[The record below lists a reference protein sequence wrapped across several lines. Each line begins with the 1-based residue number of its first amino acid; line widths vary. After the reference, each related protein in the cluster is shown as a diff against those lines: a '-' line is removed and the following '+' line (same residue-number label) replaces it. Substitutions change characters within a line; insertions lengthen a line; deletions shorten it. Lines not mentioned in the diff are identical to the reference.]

1 MNVKKIFAL
10 AKEKGIDELELYIS
24 KNKKLSISIFHK
36 KVESYNVAENEVLSA
51 RGIYQ
56 GKMGCAY
63 TERLDQQTAEFIVNS
78 IINNAQ
84 IIEENKEVSL
94 FKGSLKYKKMKT
106 YNDSFTK
113 ESVKEKIARLLK
125 AEEVALN
132 YDPRIVEVAGLPYEE
147 EENKIS
153 IINSQ
158 GLNLSQKTVDAMCY
172 CETLAKENDDSKTG
186 FKYQIIANYDEFDPE
201 KVAIE
206 SAKEAI
212 SQLLAEP
219 VKSKK
224 YKILL
229 DASVM
234 ASMISSLKRSLF
246 GENINKNKSKLVDKL
261 NQKIASS
268 KVTLIEEPH
277 SKKYPFYY
285 RSFDDEGVATSTK
298 KIIDKGVLKTYLY
311 NLESAK
317 EANVETTGN
326 GYKNSP
332 LGVVA
337 TNTALLVLKPGKK
350 TKEELMQKMKSGLY
364 ITGIQGIH
372 AGMDGLSGN
381 FSLQANGYVI
391 EEGKIVKPVNLI
403 TIAGNLFTLF
413 ETIQDVANDSM
424 ITYSGVECPSVFVK
438 SLVVSGK

>member
-51 RGIYQ
+51 RGIYH

-132 YDPRIVEVAGLPYEE
+132 YDPRIVEVAGLSYEE

-391 EEGKIVKPVNLI
+391 EDGKIVKPVNLI

>member
-132 YDPRIVEVAGLPYEE
+132 YDPRIVEVAGLSYEE

-172 CETLAKENDDSKTG
+172 CETLAKENDDS
-186 FKYQIIANYDEFDPE
+186 
-201 KVAIE
+201 
-206 SAKEAI
+206 
-212 SQLLAEP
+212 
-219 VKSKK
+219 
-224 YKILL
+224 
-229 DASVM
+229 
-234 ASMISSLKRSLF
+234 
-246 GENINKNKSKLVDKL
+246 
-261 NQKIASS
+261 
-268 KVTLIEEPH
+268 
-277 SKKYPFYY
+277 
-285 RSFDDEGVATSTK
+285 
-298 KIIDKGVLKTYLY
+298 
-311 NLESAK
+311 
-317 EANVETTGN
+317 
-326 GYKNSP
+326 
-332 LGVVA
+332 
-337 TNTALLVLKPGKK
+337 
-350 TKEELMQKMKSGLY
+350 
-364 ITGIQGIH
+364 
-372 AGMDGLSGN
+372 
-381 FSLQANGYVI
+381 
-391 EEGKIVKPVNLI
+391 
-403 TIAGNLFTLF
+403 
-413 ETIQDVANDSM
+413 
-424 ITYSGVECPSVFVK
+424 
-438 SLVVSGK
+438 